1 VAKGWLYEED
11 HRFYLGPAVHGL
23 TLASGQIRAGMVT
36 HADLAALH
44 EATGGAVFLGVGAG
58 DHLIYIAEAGSD
70 AMAGIEARSNIRRT
84 LLSTAG
90 GKALLAARPDAELRA
105 FLRRHSA
112 EEAAQVDAFLGEY
125 EEIRK
130 TRIATNLRLAGTRFA
145 IGTAV
150 RDKSGEAVAS
160 ITLVGRTP
168 DLQPRM
174 KKLSGLLLRHV
185 DSWSQRSLTPREA
198 I

>member
-1 VAKGWLYEED
+1 
-11 HRFYLGPAVHGL
+11 
-23 TLASGQIRAGMVT
+23 
-36 HADLAALH
+36 
-44 EATGGAVFLGVGAG
+44 
-58 DHLIYIAEAGSD
+58 
-70 AMAGIEARSNIRRT
+70 MAGIEARSNIRRT

-174 KKLSGLLLRHV
+174 KKLSGLLMRHV